1 MLEKKVVILMV
12 TYNGSAYLSEQIGSI
27 IKQSY
32 QNWTLMIRN
41 DLSSDNSA
49 EIIQEQIRD
58 DARINMTE
66 DDQGRLGVN
75 GNFNALLQVA
85 FNSDADYFLLSDQDD
100 VWDENKLEHQLYLM
114 VELERKYPDK
124 PLLIHSDLKVVDQ
137 SLQEIDGIL
146 GTQYL
151 II

>member
-1 MLEKKVVILMV
+1 
-12 TYNGSAYLSEQIGSI
+12 
-27 IKQSY
+27 
-32 QNWTLMIRN
+32 MIRN